1 MSLKTV
7 KTLRQ
12 TDHGEGQIAE
22 QPRSPYLTSKEALVY
37 LRLNSLSSLYRH
49 IRENRLPV
57 LRAGGDLRFDMR
69 ELDAWLR
76 GTTAIELARDARV
89 HVRQKTTKRTSSI
102 SPFSGQTEI

>member
-1 MSLKTV
+1 MTRARLTPPPST
-7 KTLRQ
+7 RQ
-12 TDHGEGQIAE
+12 IE
-22 QPRSPYLTSKEALVY
+22 SPYLTSREACVY

-76 GTTAIELARDARV
+76 GTTSIEVEGAIRRGGGE
-89 HVRQKTTKRTSSI
+89 
-102 SPFSGQTEI
+102 GGGG